1 MFGHFLLMDLD
12 AGAEPEFFRSADVQ
26 THGGSVARTHD
37 HTPKV
42 DLRSSSKY
50 VSLPSAPGTEQ
61 IRRVLRN
68 VVHLLTRLLWPPMS
82 F

>member
-1 MFGHFLLMDLD
+1 MQEQNQNQ
-12 AGAEPEFFRSADVQ
+12 AGEFFRSTDVQ
-26 THGGSVARTHD
+26 AHGSGGGVALTHG
-37 HTPKV
+37 HTSKV
-42 DLRSSSKY
+42 HLRSSSKY